1 MSTILKW
8 AGNKSRAM
16 PELLAHL
23 PAGNRL
29 VEPFAGSCAVMMNT
43 DYREYLIADINHDLI
58 NLYCQVKLH
67 TTEFIMVALSLFTKN
82 KTEENYYQ
90 VREKFNRNASM
101 PLLERAAYFLYLNRH
116 GYRGVCRYNRKG
128 EFNIPYGNY
137 ATPYFPQVEIETF
150 AEKARWATFICA
162 DYRKTLDM
170 VKSGDVVYCDPPY
183 HGTFTDYH
191 TGGFND
197 DDQHSL
203 ACYLLGISENNPVV
217 VSNSDTL
224 FTRSIFR
231 AFDTTRITVAR
242 SVGVAAGKG
251 KRASEI
257 IAVRKPQSN
266 NAMVGWDMA
275 SGPDYSVAQAVCK

>member
-8 AGNKSRAM
+8 AGNKSRVM

-58 NLYCQVKLH
+58 NLYQQIKEH
-67 TTEFIMVALSLFTKN
+67 SSPFIMTAFSLFTQN
-82 KTEENYYQ
+82 RTEESYYQ
-90 VREKFNRNASM
+90 IRDNFNQIASM
-101 PLLERAAYFLYLNRH
+101 PLLDRAAHFLYLNRH
-116 GYRGVCRYNRKG
+116 GYRGVCRYNKRG

-137 ATPYFPQVEIETF
+137 AEPYFPLAEIETF
-150 AEKARWATFICA
+150 AEKARRATFVCA
-162 DYRKTLDM
+162 DYRETLDM
-170 VKSGDVVYCDPPY
+170 VKTGDVVYCDPPY

-191 TGGFND
+191 TGGFTE

-203 ACYLLGISENNPVV
+203 ACYLLGVSESHPVV
-217 VSNSDTL
+217 VSNSDTM
-224 FTRSIFR
+224 FTRSIYR
-231 AFDTTRITVAR
+231 AFGITKISVAR
-242 SVGVAAGKG
+242 AVGVKAGEK

-257 IAVRKPQSN
+257 IAVRNSTFAN
-266 NAMVGWDMA
+266 NGMA
-275 SGPDYSVAQAVCK
+275 T